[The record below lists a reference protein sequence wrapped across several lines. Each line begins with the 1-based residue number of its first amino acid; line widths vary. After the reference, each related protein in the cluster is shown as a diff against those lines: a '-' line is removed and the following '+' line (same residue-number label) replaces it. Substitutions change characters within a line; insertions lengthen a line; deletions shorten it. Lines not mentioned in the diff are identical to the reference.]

1 MRLDERLPEEI
12 CGIKIETNFRVI
24 LGFLC
29 ADTEEKKRDALLNIF
44 YNGVPE
50 NIGDEFNQFI
60 AAGEEVKDDDDEEK
74 SFDFVIDAGRIY
86 SSFFQDYGIN
96 LFSENLHWWE
106 FMELFKGLSENTII
120 KKVID
125 ARTKKITPEMGKEER
140 EYWIKMKQQF
150 SLGKFEGVYSD

>member
-1 MRLDERLPEEI
+1 MRLDRKLPDEIAGVKIQTGFRSILRL
-12 CGIKIETNFRVI
+12 
-24 LGFLC
+24 LC
-29 ADTEEKKRDALLNIF
+29 AETDEEKGRAILEIF
-44 YNGVPE
+44 NGTIPE
-50 NIGDEFNQFI
+50 NIGDEFNRFI
-60 AAGEEVKDDDDEEK
+60 AAGEEPEDDDDIEK

-96 LFSENLHWWE
+96 LFTINLHWWE

-140 EYWIKMKQQF
+140 EHWIKMKQQF

>member
-1 MRLDERLPEEI
+1 MRLDQRPPEEI
-12 CGIKIETNFRVI
+12 CGVKINTDFRLI
-24 LGFLC
+24 LGFIC
-29 ADTEEKKRDALLNIF
+29 ADTEEEKRNALVKIF
-44 YNGVPE
+44 CNGIPE
-50 NIGDEFNQFI
+50 NIGDEFNRFI
-60 AAGEEVKDDDDEEK
+60 AAGEEPDDDDDREK

-96 LFSENLHWWE
+96 LFTINLHWWE